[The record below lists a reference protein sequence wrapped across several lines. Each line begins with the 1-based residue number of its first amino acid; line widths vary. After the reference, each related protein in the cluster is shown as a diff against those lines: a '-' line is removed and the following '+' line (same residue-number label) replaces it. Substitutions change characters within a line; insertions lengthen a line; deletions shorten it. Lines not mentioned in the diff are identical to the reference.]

1 MNQEIL
7 CGSSC
12 VKYILSYFN
21 KKINI
26 KYNMTW
32 ITELAIELRN
42 NGITNLKLYSY
53 NSNLYNDYLK
63 YKDTNYDFEG
73 FYYLDKLIKNN
84 IELSEVKLNKK
95 ELLKEI
101 DSSDFIILCVES
113 KKFNLDSNMSGGHFI
128 IISGLKDNKITV
140 INPIKNNYEKIECD
154 IDFVIHCCKEYGSW
168 RILIKEDTND

>member
-12 VKYILSYFN
+12 VKYILYYYN
-21 KKINI
+21 KDTNV

-32 ITELAIELRN
+32 ITELAIELYN
-42 NGITNLKLYSY
+42 KGIKNLMLYYY

-84 IELSEVKLNKK
+84 IELLEIKLDKK

-101 DSSDFIILCVES
+101 DSSAFIILCVES

-128 IISGLKDNKITV
+128 IISGLNDNKITV
-140 INPIKNNYEKIECD
+140 INPIKNKYEKIEYD
-154 IDFVIHCCKEYGSW
+154 LDFIINCCKTYGSW
-168 RILIKEDTND
+168 RILIKEDAND

>member
-12 VKYILSYFN
+12 VKYILSYYN
-21 KKINI
+21 KNTNI

-32 ITELAIELRN
+32 ITELAIELKNKR
-42 NGITNLKLYSY
+42 ITNLKLYFY

-113 KKFNLDSNMSGGHFI
+113 KKFNFDNNMSGGHFI
-128 IISGLKDNKITV
+128 IISDHKENKLTV
-140 INPIKNNYEKIECD
+140 INPIKNNYESIKCD
-154 IDFVIHCCKEYGSW
+154 IDFIINCCKEYGSW